1 MNPELQNLLQ
11 MAMQTTAPVST
22 QVMPEYLNRR
32 IKRYIKK
39 NIRIEDGRDV
49 NMPLYAHD
57 SIDTEIDKD
66 NQFTMSQMPERKIVG
81 TGLGLL
87 DMVGGFSKAGALVTA
102 GTPKFMKMVSNLK
115 TSTAFHPSTKR
126 AVIRHAKKM
135 RDTSPSEYAKYKDA
149 PSRELMDVVLKLDD
163 LMIKSPKSRV
173 MEEAR
178 YTVDKN
184 LFKAMKEI
192 EKTGMEGTIVPGTE
206 INIKNTFRTLM
217 ELMR

>member
-1 MNPELQNLLQ
+1 MNPETLLGLISGGRYGTSADLPTIPE
-11 MAMQTTAPVST
+11 MAHSYIDQIKDTHDQQQQREMQI
-22 QVMPEYLNRR
+22 Q
-32 IKRYIKK
+32 
-39 NIRIEDGRDV
+39 G
-49 NMPLYAHD
+49 
-57 SIDTEIDKD
+57 
-66 NQFTMSQMPERKIVG
+66 Q
-81 TGLGLL
+81 GLGLL
-87 DMVGGFSKAGALVTA
+87 DMVGGFSKAGALVTS

-173 MEEAR
+173 MEESR

-184 LFKAMKEI
+184 LLKAMKEI

>member
-1 MNPELQNLLQ
+1 
-11 MAMQTTAPVST
+11 MAMQTTSPVST
-22 QVMPEYLNRR
+22 QVLPQ
-32 IKRYIKK
+32 
-39 NIRIEDGRDV
+39 
-49 NMPLYAHD
+49 YAHD

-66 NQFTMSQMPERKIVG
+66 NQFTMSQMPERQLVG

-87 DMVGGFSKAGALVTA
+87 DMITGPAKAASLVTA
-102 GTPKFMKMVSNLK
+102 GTPKFMKIIKDLK
-115 TSTAFHPSTKR
+115 LSTEFDPSTKR
-126 AVIRHAKKM
+126 AVISHAKKM

-149 PSRELMDVVLKLDD
+149 PSRELMDIVLKLDD

-184 LFKAMKEI
+184 LLKAMKEI